1 MGVLFT
7 NNASASLASAI
18 TSGSTTITLASGQGA
33 LFPAISGSNF
43 FMATLVDT
51 SNNIEIVRATAR
63 TGDTL
68 TVTRAQDGTSA
79 RAFAAGDK
87 LELRIVNAGLQE
99 FVQRDG
105 SVAMTGALNMNS
117 QKVTNLTQA
126 TAAGDA
132 VAGGR
137 AINTTGDIQGGGNL
151 TADRSLSLTNTGVTA
166 GQYGSASQIP
176 VVTVSATGR
185 VTALSTA
192 ALDLSTKVNLD
203 GGNATGT
210 WAGTTEW
217 TRVNN
222 RPTALSSFSN
232 STLFDT
238 TANCGYGNPN
248 FSIGNTGN
256 CRPYGSL
263 GVNVVT
269 VSNCGNTSSDVPE
282 IQDNGTQV
290 NYRIQ
295 RFAYNCACNCDCCCC
310 FAPGTLVKMADGTS
324 KPIELVA
331 VGERVVGFAGEVTV
345 AHKFDTTLKSNSLF
359 LVNGSTEVTGGH
371 LFKTDAG
378 WKALDMSVYPHGVF
392 FRAHQTFD
400 GGELVDIEYQG
411 EMAEPVSQLA
421 IGDIVNGVLIESIER
436 KPADASFNVHNM
448 IVEGGDGFVLAS
460 GLAVDGFMRH
470 ACGGQ

>member
-33 LFPAISGSNF
+33 LFPTLSGSNF

-105 SVAMTGALNMNS
+105 TVAMTGALNMNN
-117 QKVTNLTQA
+117 QKVTNLSQA
-126 TAAGDA
+126 TATTDG

-151 TADRSLSLTNTGVTA
+151 TADRTLSLTNTGVTA
-166 GQYGSASQIP
+166 GEYGSASAIP

-238 TANCGYGNPN
+238 TSNCGFGAD
-248 FSIGNTGN
+248 FGSGNTGN
-256 CRPYGSL
+256 CRPLVNY
-263 GVNVVT
+263 GVNWSQQ
-269 VSNCGNTSSDVPE
+269 SNCGNIGANVTELTDA
-282 IQDNGTQV
+282 GT
-290 NYRIQ
+290 NINHRGL
-295 RFAYNCACNCDCCCC
+295 RWNWNCNCNCDCCCC
-310 FAPGTLVKMADGTS
+310 FAPGTLVQMADGTS

-331 VGERVVGFAGEVTV
+331 VGEKVIGFAGEVTV
-345 AHKFDTTLKSNSLF
+345 AHKFDTTLKTNKLF
-359 LVNGSTEVTGGH
+359 VVNGSIEVTGGH
-371 LFKTDAG
+371 LFKTDRG
-378 WKALDMSVYPHGVF
+378 WKALDMSVYPQGVF
-392 FRAHQTFD
+392 FRAHQTFA
-400 GGELVDIEYQG
+400 GGELVDIEHQS
-411 EMAEPVSQLA
+411 ERAELVSALLV
-421 IGDIVNGVLIESIER
+421 GDIVNGVRIDSIER

-448 IVEGGDGFVLAS
+448 IVDGGDGFVLAS

>member
-33 LFPAISGSNF
+33 LFPTISGSNF

-68 TVTRAQDGTSA
+68 TVSRAQDGTSA

-222 RPTALSSFSN
+222 RPTALSQFSN

-238 TANCGYGNPN
+238 TSNCGYGTT
-248 FSIGNTGN
+248 FGIGNTGN
-256 CRPYGSL
+256 CRPLVDYGI
-263 GVNVVT
+263 NIAQI
-269 VSNCGNTSSDVPE
+269 SNCGNVGAQTELID
-282 IQDNGTQV
+282 DGGT
-290 NYRIQ
+290 NINFRAF
-295 RFAYNCACNCDCCCC
+295 RWNWNCNCACDCCCC

-324 KPIELVA
+324 KPIELVT
-331 VGERVVGFAGEVTV
+331 VGEKVVGFAGEVTV

-371 LFKTDAG
+371 LFKTEAG

-392 FRAHQTFD
+392 FRAHQTFE
-400 GGELVDIEYQG
+400 GGELVDIEHQG
-411 EMAEPVSQLA
+411 EMAELVSQLVV
-421 IGDIVNGVLIESIER
+421 GDIVNGVRIQSIER

>member
-33 LFPAISGSNF
+33 LFPAIAGSNF

-51 SNNIEIVRATAR
+51 SNNIEIIRATAR

-126 TAAGDA
+126 TATTDA

-192 ALDLSTKVNLD
+192 TLDLSTKVNLD
-203 GGNATGT
+203 GANASPTGI
-210 WAGTTEW
+210 WAGLTEW

-222 RPTALSSFSN
+222 RPSALSAFSN
-232 STLFDT
+232 DSGYMNAASGSGSQFGNLSPRITSVSLSKSGT
-238 TANCGYGNPN
+238 TA
-248 FSIGNTGN
+248 
-256 CRPYGSL
+256 SL
-263 GVNVVT
+263 SV
-269 VSNCGNTSSDVPE
+269 
-282 IQDNGTQV
+282 GTAC
-290 NYRIQ
+290 N
-295 RFAYNCACNCDCCCC
+295 CNCDCM
-310 FAPGTLVKMADGTS
+310 G
-324 KPIELVA
+324 
-331 VGERVVGFAGEVTV
+331 
-345 AHKFDTTLKSNSLF
+345 
-359 LVNGSTEVTGGH
+359 
-371 LFKTDAG
+371 
-378 WKALDMSVYPHGVF
+378 
-392 FRAHQTFD
+392 
-400 GGELVDIEYQG
+400 
-411 EMAEPVSQLA
+411 
-421 IGDIVNGVLIESIER
+421 
-436 KPADASFNVHNM
+436 
-448 IVEGGDGFVLAS
+448 
-460 GLAVDGFMRH
+460 
-470 ACGGQ
+470 